1 MVFPIHE
8 QGLRIHTPKNQ
19 ILQRPAIRQTQAT
32 TAARRLVDHDGDSEH
47 DQNVSDQTWLGRHL
61 TQKEGEAET
70 QEEPAPGSGRRA
82 INAYEEV
89 EQSRPHAPYLPAS
102 HIMRSP
108 VMTLEGSATLNEAW
122 QLASKE
128 SIHHLVL
135 LDDNGNL
142 EGIVNDRDLLA
153 EAAGVGPLSKE
164 EDLDLTQVEVR
175 QLIKAPLVTAFES
188 TDVRD
193 IARLMLKNKVRA
205 VPVINDQQELLGLVT
220 RSDLMLGLAN
230 QSLEIDT

>member
-1 MVFPIHE
+1 
-8 QGLRIHTPKNQ
+8 
-19 ILQRPAIRQTQAT
+19 
-32 TAARRLVDHDGDSEH
+32 
-47 DQNVSDQTWLGRHL
+47 
-61 TQKEGEAET
+61 
-70 QEEPAPGSGRRA
+70 
-82 INAYEEV
+82 
-89 EQSRPHAPYLPAS
+89 
-102 HIMRSP
+102 MRSP

-188 TDVRD
+188 TDVRN